1 MANRK
6 YKFRSDEEVEASA
19 KRRKKLVK
27 GVKAVGKL
35 FVKRVGKAAQD
46 VTNPAGVGRRHAK
59 WAKSA
64 ESCYDKARKRGLS
77 RAQAAKFCAIG
88 TKSANK
94 ALKKPDIRK

>member
-27 GVKAVGKL
+27 GVKAVGKHM
-35 FVKRVGKAAQD
+35 VKGAVN
-46 VTNPAGVGRRHAK
+46 VTDPFTLGQKTRK

-64 ESCYDKARKRGLS
+64 EGCYDKARKRGLS